1 MAKAVTLKNNN
12 DEEVYPVTSLALA
25 VGSVST
31 AKIGNRAVTAAKIDF
46 STIGALNYSTS
57 EAATGGTWV
66 DGKPIYKKTI
76 NVGALPNAADKAVAH
91 GIRNLGMV
99 VKLEGVATNGTYYYN
114 LPLVYQ
120 GSDSNYNV
128 ELYATSTAVGVK
140 ANTNRSM
147 FTSSYVTIYYTKS

>member
-76 NVGALPNAADKAVAH
+76 NFGALPNAANKAVAH
-91 GIRNLGMV
+91 GISNLNRVIRVEAIADYGTGDT
-99 VKLEGVATNGTYYYN
+99 KFPIPFSSPAGLESSVALTIESSTIGIRTGNDRSG
-114 LPLVYQ
+114 
-120 GSDSNYNV
+120 
-128 ELYATSTAVGVK
+128 ATA
-140 ANTNRSM
+140 
-147 FTSSYVTIYYTKS
+147 YVTIYYTKS